1 MRRIGEQAF
10 TFRLPA
16 VVAGE
21 VTYIDPDEFLGQWVV
36 LSFVPGLGESDTVLW
51 DEQGKDMKA
60 LGAAL
65 LVVPWETQAL
75 HQDRDLRA
83 GRVHFTI
90 VGDPLGRLQ
99 RLYGGSTTQSSG
111 RGRTFLIDP
120 DGTLRFHLVHSLS
133 ERGMATL
140 MELLQAFQ
148 DQEIAA
154 LV

>member
-1 MRRIGEQAF
+1 MRRIGEQAL

-16 VVAGE
+16 VVDGE

-36 LSFVPGLGESDTVLW
+36 LSFVPGLGQSDRVLW
-51 DEQGKDMKA
+51 DEQGKDMEEF
-60 LGAAL
+60 GAAL
-65 LVVPWETQAL
+65 LVVPLETQAL
-75 HQDRDLRA
+75 YQARYLRS

-99 RLYGGSTTQSSG
+99 RLYGGPGVHSSG

-120 DGTLRFHLVHSLS
+120 DGALRFHLIHSLN
-133 ERGMATL
+133 ERGMAAL

-148 DQEIAA
+148 DQEIAT